1 MIRAIKRL
9 IIFSL
14 LLSVAACKGLDGQPD
29 ISFKLARPLGQ
40 LSTYTMKYNIKEE
53 DIWADPSDNSVNEEI
68 WNAVIDTEVTENLPE
83 GSWTLWARFTKVDV
97 KSDGETDE
105 ETNKSWTG
113 ITFSTTKD
121 KDGRVLNVPETSDTF
136 NNDFK
141 QRMILMDPTMMLPTH
156 PVKVGASWPI
166 DVTHTIQK
174 GDAPVVQTLR
184 GTGTLKEIN
193 AAGQAMIDFVFTSEI
208 SMTSPE
214 ADEEAETWIGDCRSS
229 AVFDL
234 ENARFTS
241 NKIDMNIETPG
252 DVWADN
258 PDLIKIIITSSMQ
271 FDLAGQ

>member
-1 MIRAIKRL
+1 MIRTMKRL

-14 LLSVAACKGLDGQPD
+14 LLSAAACKGGDNPQAV
-29 ISFKLARPLGQ
+29 SFKLARPLGQ
-40 LSTYTMKYNIKEE
+40 HSAYTMKYNIKEE
-53 DIWADPSDNSVNEEI
+53 DIWADPADNSVNEEV
-68 WNAVIDTEVTENLPE
+68 WDAVIDTEVTENRSE
-83 GSWTLWARFTKVDV
+83 GGWTLLSRFTKVDV
-97 KSDGETDE
+97 TSDGETDE
-105 ETNKSWTG
+105 ETNRSWVG

-121 KDGRVLNVPETSDTF
+121 KDGRVLDVPETSDAL

-141 QRMILMDPTMMLPTH
+141 QRMILMDPTMMLPTQ

-193 AAGQAMIDFVFTSEI
+193 AGRAIIEFVFTSEI

-214 ADEEAETWIGDCRSS
+214 ADEEAETWVGDCRAT

-234 ENARFTS
+234 ENARFTT

-252 DVWADN
+252 DAWADN
-258 PDLIKIIITSSMQ
+258 PDLIKIIITSTMQ